1 VKSKK
6 LNRKILISLFG
17 IIAIF
22 VLSMPVLG
30 FYVIKKNII
39 ERAQAKVKNDLN
51 TARLIYQDEI
61 EIIRDVIRFT
71 ALRFFV
77 RDAISSNDIDT
88 LKKQLEE
95 IRKAESLD
103 VLNLTDENGKVLV
116 RSRNPLLYG
125 DNQAHDELL
134 RHAIS
139 DKKAVAGTMIVSRD
153 ELIKEGQDLAE
164 RAFMK
169 LIPTPKAKPTSE
181 TELTT
186 GMMIKAAAPVLGYD
200 GSLVGVLYGGTL
212 LNRNYEIVDRVKQ
225 TVYQKIKY
233 KGRDIGTATIFQ
245 GDVRIST
252 NVRTEDGSRAIAT
265 RVSEEVYEQV
275 LTKGLDWVDRAF
287 VVSDWYKTAYEPIR
301 DINGRTIGILYV
313 GILEKPF
320 TDMERNTF
328 LVFLMIVLIATL
340 LACVLSAIPAG
351 AISRPVTNMLQATRK
366 ISEGNL
372 GYKVDAQTGI
382 EELNILAASFNEM
395 STRLDEREQN
405 LKVANKKLAE
415 LNKTYLDLVSFV
427 SHELKGILASTT
439 ANAYSL
445 QDGLLGTINDEQKR
459 AIHSIT
465 RNLGYL
471 AGTLS
476 RFLNLSR
483 IEKGELELHRTEV
496 SLREDVFNPSLEAF
510 AREAAEKQMEIVNN
524 LQPQLK
530 AKCDKDFMLVV
541 ANNLVGNAI
550 LYGFNK
556 GKVVLNSKEVGEKI
570 QIEVYNDS
578 RPVTPQEKERL
589 FKKFSRLDTA
599 ETKQA
604 KGTGLGLFITKEII
618 AKHGGEIWIEP
629 KEQGNS
635 FIFQIEKDI

>member
-6 LNRKILISLFG
+6 LSKNILISLFG

-39 ERAQAKVKNDLN
+39 ESGQAKVKNDLN

-71 ALRFFV
+71 ALRFFIK
-77 RDAISSNDIDT
+77 DAISRDEIDA

-95 IRKAESLD
+95 IRKTESLD

-116 RSRNPLLYG
+116 RSRNPSIYG
-125 DNQAHDELL
+125 DDQSHDELL
-134 RHAIS
+134 KQVIQR
-139 DKKAVAGTMIVSRD
+139 KKVIAGTVVVSSA
-153 ELIKEGQDLAE
+153 ELMKEGRELAQQSY
-164 RAFMK
+164 MK
-169 LIPTPKAKPTSE
+169 LTPTPKAKPTSE
-181 TELTT
+181 TELTD
-186 GMMIKAAAPVLGYD
+186 GMMIKAAAPVFGND
-200 GSLVGVLYGGTL
+200 GRAVGILYGGTL
-212 LNRNYEIVDRVKQ
+212 LNRNFEIVDRVKQ
-225 TVYQKIKY
+225 TVYQDAKY

-245 GDVRIST
+245 GDIRIST
-252 NVRTEDGSRAIAT
+252 NVRSEDGSRAIAT
-265 RVSEEVYEQV
+265 RVSEAVYDQV
-275 LTKGLDWVDRAF
+275 LDKGLTWTDRAF
-287 VVSDWYKTAYEPIR
+287 VVTDWYKTAYEPIR
-301 DINGRTIGILYV
+301 DINGRIIGILYV
-313 GILEKPF
+313 GTLEKPF
-320 TDMERNTF
+320 ADMERNTF
-328 LVFLMIVLIATL
+328 LVFLIIVLIATL

-351 AISRPVTNMLQATRK
+351 AISRPVTNMLQATKK

-372 GYKVDAQTGI
+372 GYKVNAQTGI
-382 EELNILAASFNEM
+382 DELNTLAASFNEM
-395 STRLDEREQN
+395 STRLNEREQS
-405 LKVANKKLAE
+405 LKIANKKLAE

-445 QDGLLGTINDEQKR
+445 QDRLLGTINDEQER
-459 AIHSIT
+459 AINSIT
-465 RNLGYL
+465 RNLDYL

-483 IEKGELELHRTEV
+483 IEKGELELHKAEV
-496 SLREDVFNPSLEAF
+496 SLREDVFNRALEAF
-510 AREAAEKQMEIVNN
+510 SSKAAEKQMEIVNN

-530 AKCDKDFMLVV
+530 AKCDKDLLLVA
-541 ANNLVGNAI
+541 ANNLIGNAI

-556 GKVVLNSKEVGEKI
+556 GKVILNSKEVGGKI
-570 QIEVYNDS
+570 QVEVYNDS
-578 RPVTPQEKERL
+578 RPVTPLEKERL
-589 FKKFSRLDTA
+589 FRKFSRLDTI

-618 AKHGGEIWIEP
+618 TKHGGEIWIEP

-635 FIFQIEKDI
+635 FIFQIEKGA

>member
-1 VKSKK
+1 
-6 LNRKILISLFG
+6 
-17 IIAIF
+17 
-22 VLSMPVLG
+22 MPVLG

-61 EIIRDVIRFT
+61 EIISDVIRFT
-71 ALRFFV
+71 ALRFFI
-77 RDAISSNDIDT
+77 RDAISNNDIDT

-95 IRKAESLD
+95 IRKTESLD
-103 VLNLTDENGKVLV
+103 VLNLTDKNGKVLV
-116 RSRNPLLYG
+116 RSRNPSLYG
-125 DNQAHDELL
+125 DNQSHDELL
-134 RHAIS
+134 SSVILDRR
-139 DKKAVAGTMIVSRD
+139 VTAGTVIASSD

-181 TELTT
+181 TELTA
-186 GMMIKAAAPVLGYD
+186 GMMIKAAAPVFGYD
-200 GSLVGVLYGGTL
+200 GSLVGILYGGTL

-225 TVYQKIKY
+225 TAYQEIKY

-265 RVSEEVYEQV
+265 RVSKEVYEQV
-275 LTKGLDWVDRAF
+275 LTKGLAWTDRAF
-287 VVSDWYKTAYEPIR
+287 VVNDWYKTAYEPIR

-313 GILEKPF
+313 GTLEKPF
-320 TDMERNTF
+320 ADMERNTF
-328 LVFLMIVLIATL
+328 LVFLTIVLIATL
-340 LACVLSAIPAG
+340 LACMLSAILAG
-351 AISRPVTNMLQATRK
+351 AISRPVTGMLQATKK

-445 QDGLLGTINDEQKR
+445 QDGLLGTIND
-459 AIHSIT
+459 
-465 RNLGYL
+465 
-471 AGTLS
+471 
-476 RFLNLSR
+476 
-483 IEKGELELHRTEV
+483 
-496 SLREDVFNPSLEAF
+496 
-510 AREAAEKQMEIVNN
+510 
-524 LQPQLK
+524 
-530 AKCDKDFMLVV
+530 
-541 ANNLVGNAI
+541 
-550 LYGFNK
+550 
-556 GKVVLNSKEVGEKI
+556 
-570 QIEVYNDS
+570 
-578 RPVTPQEKERL
+578 
-589 FKKFSRLDTA
+589 
-599 ETKQA
+599 
-604 KGTGLGLFITKEII
+604 
-618 AKHGGEIWIEP
+618 
-629 KEQGNS
+629 
-635 FIFQIEKDI
+635 